1 MLFSNTVL
9 KYAPE
14 PTQNVDKLS
23 VQYKQSINAFSN
35 VFVEI
40 AYSLALLVGEKI
52 CQTIKNNLAPK
63 GWFYMLSSWQR
74 HC

>member
-23 VQYKQSINAFSN
+23 VQYKQS
-35 VFVEI
+35 
-40 AYSLALLVGEKI
+40 
-52 CQTIKNNLAPK
+52 
-63 GWFYMLSSWQR
+63 MLSPMCLWKL
-74 HC
+74 HIH